1 MSYNVREHSYVV
13 GGLGVTGQACVRFLL
28 QKQAT
33 VKAFDTRA
41 NFTLVT
47 DPDSDLDGELDSGMQ
62 AFMAEKVTCHALSE
76 DYFDGVDT
84 LVLSPGLALNIEQ
97 VALAQK
103 CGVEVI
109 GDVELFARLNAS
121 TSGVTPAKRV
131 VGITGSNGKTTVTL
145 LVNHLLKSCG
155 VKSIEAGN
163 VGRPVLEALQSDADV
178 VVMELSSFQLETTS
192 SLVLE
197 AATVLNISD
206 DHLDRHGTLE
216 AYIDAKHRIFDNA
229 KSAIVWRDGEFVAP
243 DEQIIA
249 DAKGNAALNAV
260 SDGESNAEFNEESLA
275 SKNIVEYGLG
285 ESTTGFA
292 IASFDGDD
300 SARDDEQSLYI
311 TFKGEKL
318 IALNDIHLA
327 GMHNV
332 LNIMATLGICL
343 QLGVSPA
350 LAVKHL
356 HSFKAAPHRCVEIAR
371 VNDVR
376 YIDDSKATNI
386 GATVAA
392 LEGLAPT
399 IQGKL
404 ILIAGGDAKG
414 ADIASLSPY
423 LTKYVSHVFALGKD
437 AHLFE
442 KSFAHTTRVATMKDA
457 VKAATR
463 LAAPGD
469 VVLLSPACASLDMFK
484 NYMHRGDVFKQDV
497 HDLLHLHSKN
507 DDAVEAT
514 S

>member
-47 DPDSDLDGELDSGMQ
+47 YPNSDLDTDMQ

-103 CGVEVI
+103 CGVKVI

-121 TSGVTPAKRV
+121 TSGATPTKRV

-178 VVMELSSFQLETTS
+178 VVMELSSFQLETTY

-229 KSAIVWRDGEFVAP
+229 KSAVVWRDGEFVAP
-243 DEQIIA
+243 YEQLIT
-249 DAKGNAALNAV
+249 DAKGVAASNAV
-260 SDGESNAEFNEESLA
+260 SDGESNAASNEESLA

-318 IALNDIHLA
+318 IALSDIHLA

-332 LNIMATLGICL
+332 LNIMAALGICL

-371 VNDVR
+371 VNDIR

-414 ADIASLSPY
+414 ADIASLLPY

-497 HDLLHLHSKN
+497 HDLLNLHSKN

>member
-47 DPDSDLDGELDSGMQ
+47 DPDSDIGTDMQ
-62 AFMAEKVTCHALSE
+62 AFMAEKVTCTALSE

-121 TSGVTPAKRV
+121 TSDATPAKRV

-249 DAKGNAALNAV
+249 DAKGNAASNAV
-260 SDGESNAEFNEESLA
+260 SDGESNAASNEESLA

-292 IASFDGDD
+292 TASFCGDG
-300 SARDDEQSLYI
+300 STLGDEQSLYI
-311 TFKGEKL
+311 TFNGEKL
-318 IALNDIHLA
+318 IALSNIHLA

-371 VNDVR
+371 VNDIR

-497 HDLLHLHSKN
+497 HDLLNLHSKN

>member
-47 DPDSDLDGELDSGMQ
+47 DPDSDIDTDMQ
-62 AFMAEKVTCHALSE
+62 AFMAEKVTCTALSE

-121 TSGVTPAKRV
+121 TSDATPAKRV

-229 KSAIVWRDGEFVAP
+229 KSAVVWRDGEFVAP
-243 DEQIIA
+243 YEQLIT
-249 DAKGNAALNAV
+249 DAKGIAASNAV
-260 SDGESNAEFNEESLA
+260 SDGVSNAISNESLA

-292 IASFDGDD
+292 IASFCGDG
-300 SARDDEQSLYI
+300 STLGDEQSLHV

-318 IALNDIHLA
+318 IALSDIHLA

-332 LNIMATLGICL
+332 LNIMAALGICQ
-343 QLGVSPA
+343 QLGVSPV

-356 HSFKAAPHRCVEIAR
+356 HSFKAAPHRCVEIAC
-371 VNDVR
+371 VNDIR

-386 GATVAA
+386 GATIAA

-497 HDLLHLHSKN
+497 HDLLNLHSKN

>member
-47 DPDSDLDGELDSGMQ
+47 DPDSDIDTDMQ
-62 AFMAEKVTCHALSE
+62 AFMAEKVTCTALSE

-121 TSGVTPAKRV
+121 TSDATPAKRV

-249 DAKGNAALNAV
+249 DAKGNAASNAV
-260 SDGESNAEFNEESLA
+260 SDGESNAASNEESLA

-311 TFKGEKL
+311 TFKDEKL
-318 IALNDIHLA
+318 IALSDIHLA

-332 LNIMATLGICL
+332 LNIMAALGICL

-371 VNDVR
+371 VNDIR

-414 ADIASLSPY
+414 ADMASLSPY

-437 AHLFE
+437 AHLFD

-463 LAAPGD
+463 LAAPCD

-497 HDLLHLHSKN
+497 HDLLNLHGKN

>member
-41 NFTLVT
+41 NFTLAT
-47 DPDSDLDGELDSGMQ
+47 DPDSDLDTDMQ
-62 AFMAEKVTCHALSE
+62 AFMAEKITCNALSE

-84 LVLSPGLALNIEQ
+84 LVLSPGLALDIEQ

-121 TSGVTPAKRV
+121 TSGATPAKRV

-229 KSAIVWRDGEFVAP
+229 KSAVVWRDGEFVAP
-243 DEQIIA
+243 YEQLIT
-249 DAKGNAALNAV
+249 DAKGIAASNAV
-260 SDGESNAEFNEESLA
+260 SDGVSNAASNEESLA

-311 TFKGEKL
+311 TFNGEKL
-318 IALNDIHLA
+318 IALSDIHLA

-332 LNIMATLGICL
+332 LNIMAALGICL
-343 QLGVSPA
+343 QLGVSPE

-371 VNDVR
+371 VNDIR

-392 LEGLAPT
+392 LEGIGPA
-399 IQGKL
+399 IKGKL

-414 ADIASLSPY
+414 ADMGNLTPY
-423 LTKYVSHVFALGKD
+423 LNQHVSHVFALGKD

-497 HDLLHLHSKN
+497 HDLHNLHSEN
-507 DDAVEAT
+507 NGAVGAA

>member
-47 DPDSDLDGELDSGMQ
+47 DPDSDIDTDMQ
-62 AFMAEKVTCHALSE
+62 AFMAEKVTCTALSE

-229 KSAIVWRDGEFVAP
+229 KSAVVWRDGEFVAP
-243 DEQIIA
+243 YEQLIT
-249 DAKGNAALNAV
+249 DAKGIAASNAV
-260 SDGESNAEFNEESLA
+260 SDGESNAASNEESLA

-318 IALNDIHLA
+318 IALSDIHLA

-332 LNIMATLGICL
+332 LNIMAALGICL

-371 VNDVR
+371 VNDIR

-497 HDLLHLHSKN
+497 HDLLNLHSKN

>member
-47 DPDSDLDGELDSGMQ
+47 DPDSDLDTDMQ
-62 AFMAEKVTCHALSE
+62 AFMAEKVTCTALSE

-121 TSGVTPAKRV
+121 TSDAAPAKRV

-163 VGRPVLEALQSDADV
+163 VGRPVLEALQSDADA

-229 KSAIVWRDGEFVAP
+229 KSAVVWRDGEFVAP
-243 DEQIIA
+243 YEQLIT
-249 DAKGNAALNAV
+249 DAKGIAASNAV
-260 SDGESNAEFNEESLA
+260 SDGESNAASNEESLA

-292 IASFDGDD
+292 IASFNGDD

-318 IALNDIHLA
+318 IALSDIHLA

-332 LNIMATLGICL
+332 LNIMAALGICL

-371 VNDVR
+371 VNDIR

-497 HDLLHLHSKN
+497 HDLLNLHSKN

>member
-47 DPDSDLDGELDSGMQ
+47 DPDSDLDTDMQ
-62 AFMAEKVTCHALSE
+62 AFMAEKVTCTALSE

-84 LVLSPGLALNIEQ
+84 LVLSPGLALDIEQ

-121 TSGVTPAKRV
+121 TSGATPAKRV

-229 KSAIVWRDGEFVAP
+229 KSAVVWRDGEFVAP
-243 DEQIIA
+243 YEQLIT
-249 DAKGNAALNAV
+249 DAKGIAASNAV
-260 SDGESNAEFNEESLA
+260 SDGESNAASNEESLA

>member
-28 QKQAT
+28 HKQAT

-41 NFTLVT
+41 NFTAPAGLDT
-47 DPDSDLDGELDSGMQ
+47 DMQ
-62 AFMAEKVTCHALSE
+62 AFMAEKVTCNALSE
-76 DYFDGVDT
+76 DYFNGVDT

-97 VALAQK
+97 VVLAQK

-121 TSGVTPAKRV
+121 TSSATPAKRV

-243 DEQIIA
+243 EEP
-249 DAKGNAALNAV
+249 LV
-260 SDGESNAEFNEESLA
+260 SQEF
-275 SKNIVEYGLG
+275 IEYGLG
-285 ESTTGFA
+285 ESSTGFA
-292 IASFDGDD
+292 IAAFEDKSDGSSDK
-300 SARDDEQSLYI
+300 QSLFI
-311 TFKGEKL
+311 TINGEKL
-318 IALNDIHLA
+318 IALSDIHLA

-332 LNIMATLGICL
+332 LNIMAALGICL

-371 VNDVR
+371 VNDIR

-497 HDLLHLHSKN
+497 HDLLNLHSKN

>member
-47 DPDSDLDGELDSGMQ
+47 DPDSDIDTDMH
-62 AFMAEKVTCHALSE
+62 AFMAEKVTCTALSE

-97 VALAQK
+97 VALAKK

-121 TSGVTPAKRV
+121 TSGATPAKRV

-229 KSAIVWRDGEFVAP
+229 KSAVVWRDGEFVAP
-243 DEQIIA
+243 YEQLIT
-249 DAKGNAALNAV
+249 DAKGIAASNAV
-260 SDGESNAEFNEESLA
+260 SDGESNAASNEESLA

-292 IASFDGDD
+292 IASFAGDGGTLC
-300 SARDDEQSLYI
+300 DEQILYI
-311 TFKGEKL
+311 TFNGEKL
-318 IALNDIHLA
+318 IALSDIHLA

-332 LNIMATLGICL
+332 LNIMAALGICL

-371 VNDVR
+371 VNDIR

-414 ADIASLSPY
+414 ADIASLLPY

-497 HDLLHLHSKN
+497 HDLLNLHSKN

>member
-47 DPDSDLDGELDSGMQ
+47 DPDSDIDTDMQ
-62 AFMAEKVTCHALSE
+62 AFMAEKVTCTALSE

-121 TSGVTPAKRV
+121 TSDATPAKRV

-229 KSAIVWRDGEFVAP
+229 KSAVVWRDGEFVAP
-243 DEQIIA
+243 YEQLIT
-249 DAKGNAALNAV
+249 DAKGIAASNAV
-260 SDGESNAEFNEESLA
+260 SDGESNAASNEESLA

-318 IALNDIHLA
+318 IALSDIHLA

-332 LNIMATLGICL
+332 LNIMAALGICL

-356 HSFKAAPHRCVEIAR
+356 HSFKAAPHRCVEIAC
-371 VNDVR
+371 VNDIR

-386 GATVAA
+386 GATIAA

-497 HDLLHLHSKN
+497 HDLLNLHGKN

>member
-1 MSYNVREHSYVV
+1 
-13 GGLGVTGQACVRFLL
+13 
-28 QKQAT
+28 
-33 VKAFDTRA
+33 
-41 NFTLVT
+41 
-47 DPDSDLDGELDSGMQ
+47 
-62 AFMAEKVTCHALSE
+62 MAEKVTCTALSE

-121 TSGVTPAKRV
+121 TSDATPAKRV

-229 KSAIVWRDGEFVAP
+229 KSAVVWRDGEFVAP
-243 DEQIIA
+243 YEQLIT
-249 DAKGNAALNAV
+249 DAKGIAASNAV
-260 SDGESNAEFNEESLA
+260 SDGESNAASNEESLA

-318 IALNDIHLA
+318 IALSDIHLA

-332 LNIMATLGICL
+332 LNIMAALGICL

-356 HSFKAAPHRCVEIAR
+356 HSFKAAPHRCVEIAC
-371 VNDVR
+371 VNDIR

-386 GATVAA
+386 GATIAA

-497 HDLLHLHSKN
+497 HDLLNLHSKN

>member
-47 DPDSDLDGELDSGMQ
+47 DPDSDIDTDMH
-62 AFMAEKVTCHALSE
+62 AFMAEKVTCTALSE

-97 VALAQK
+97 VVLAQK

-121 TSGVTPAKRV
+121 TSDATPAKRV

-229 KSAIVWRDGEFVAP
+229 KSAVVWRDGEFVAP
-243 DEQIIA
+243 YEQLIT
-249 DAKGNAALNAV
+249 DAKGIAASNAV
-260 SDGESNAEFNEESLA
+260 SDGESNAASNEESLA

-311 TFKGEKL
+311 TFKDEKL
-318 IALNDIHLA
+318 IALSDIHLA

-332 LNIMATLGICL
+332 LNIMAALGICL

-356 HSFKAAPHRCVEIAR
+356 RSFKAAPHRCVEIAR
-371 VNDVR
+371 VNDIR

-463 LAAPGD
+463 LAVPGD

-497 HDLLHLHSKN
+497 HDLLNLHSKN

>member
-47 DPDSDLDGELDSGMQ
+47 DPDSDIDTDMQ
-62 AFMAEKVTCHALSE
+62 AFMAEKVTCTALSE

-121 TSGVTPAKRV
+121 TSDATPAKRV

-229 KSAIVWRDGEFVAP
+229 KSAVVWRDGEFVAP
-243 DEQIIA
+243 YEQLIT
-249 DAKGNAALNAV
+249 DAKGIAASNAV
-260 SDGESNAEFNEESLA
+260 SDGESNAASNEESLA

-285 ESTTGFA
+285 ESTTGLA
-292 IASFDGDD
+292 IASFDG
-300 SARDDEQSLYI
+300 DDEQSLYI

-318 IALNDIHLA
+318 IALSDIHLA

-332 LNIMATLGICL
+332 LNIMAALGICL

-371 VNDVR
+371 VNDIR

-497 HDLLHLHSKN
+497 HDLLNLHSKN

>member
-47 DPDSDLDGELDSGMQ
+47 DPDSDIDTDMQ
-62 AFMAEKVTCHALSE
+62 AFMAEKVTCTALSE

-121 TSGVTPAKRV
+121 TSDATPAKRV

-229 KSAIVWRDGEFVAP
+229 KSAVVWRDGEFVAP
-243 DEQIIA
+243 YEQLIT
-249 DAKGNAALNAV
+249 DAKGIAASNAV
-260 SDGESNAEFNEESLA
+260 SDGESNAASNEESLA

-285 ESTTGFA
+285 ESTTGLA
-292 IASFDGDD
+292 IASFDG
-300 SARDDEQSLYI
+300 DDEQSLYI

-318 IALNDIHLA
+318 IALSDIHLA

-332 LNIMATLGICL
+332 LNIMAALGICL

-356 HSFKAAPHRCVEIAR
+356 YSFKSAPHRCVEIAR
-371 VNDVR
+371 VNDIR

-497 HDLLHLHSKN
+497 HDLHNLHSKGKG
-507 DDAVEAT
+507 AVEAT

>member
-47 DPDSDLDGELDSGMQ
+47 DPDSDLDTDMQ
-62 AFMAEKVTCHALSE
+62 AFMADKVTCTALSE

-121 TSGVTPAKRV
+121 TSGATPAKRV

-145 LVNHLLKSCG
+145 LVNHLLKNCG

-229 KSAIVWRDGEFVAP
+229 KSAVVWRDGEFVAP
-243 DEQIIA
+243 YEQIIA
-249 DAKGNAALNAV
+249 DAKGNAASNAV
-260 SDGESNAEFNEESLA
+260 SDGESNAASNEESLA

-300 SARDDEQSLYI
+300 RARDDEQSLYI

-318 IALNDIHLA
+318 IALSDIHLA

-332 LNIMATLGICL
+332 LNIMAALGICQ
-343 QLGVSPA
+343 QLGVSPV

-356 HSFKAAPHRCVEIAR
+356 HSFKAAPHRCVEIAC
-371 VNDVR
+371 VNDIR

-386 GATVAA
+386 GATIAA

-497 HDLLHLHSKN
+497 HDLLNLHSKN

>member
-28 QKQAT
+28 QQKAT

-41 NFTLVT
+41 NFTAAT
-47 DPDSDLDGELDSGMQ
+47 DLDRDMQ
-62 AFMAEKVTCHALSE
+62 AFMAEKVTCTALSE

-121 TSGVTPAKRV
+121 TSDATPAKRV

-145 LVNHLLKSCG
+145 LVNHLLKNCG

-192 SLVLE
+192 SLELE
-197 AATVLNISD
+197 SATVLNISD

-229 KSAIVWRDGEFVAP
+229 KSAVVWRDGEFVAP
-243 DEQIIA
+243 YEQLIT

-260 SDGESNAEFNEESLA
+260 SNAESNEDSLA

-292 IASFDGDD
+292 IASFAGDG
-300 SARDDEQSLYI
+300 STLCDEQSLYI
-311 TFKGEKL
+311 TFNGEKL
-318 IALNDIHLA
+318 IALSDIHLA

-332 LNIMATLGICL
+332 LNIMAALGICL

-371 VNDVR
+371 VNDIR

-414 ADIASLSPY
+414 ADIASLLPY

-497 HDLLHLHSKN
+497 HDLLNLHSKN

>member
-47 DPDSDLDGELDSGMQ
+47 DPDSDIDTDMQ
-62 AFMAEKVTCHALSE
+62 AFMAEKVTCTALSE

-121 TSGVTPAKRV
+121 TSDATPAKRV

-249 DAKGNAALNAV
+249 DAKGNAASNAV
-260 SDGESNAEFNEESLA
+260 SDGESNAVSNAASNEESLA

-285 ESTTGFA
+285 ESTTGLA
-292 IASFDGDD
+292 IASFDG
-300 SARDDEQSLYI
+300 DDEQSLYI

-318 IALNDIHLA
+318 IALSDIHLA

-332 LNIMATLGICL
+332 LNIMAALGICQ
-343 QLGVSPA
+343 QLGVSPV

-356 HSFKAAPHRCVEIAR
+356 HSFKAAPHRCVEIAC
-371 VNDVR
+371 VNDIR

-386 GATVAA
+386 GATIAA

-497 HDLLHLHSKN
+497 HDLLNLHSKN

>member
-1 MSYNVREHSYVV
+1 M
-13 GGLGVTGQACVRFLL
+13 L

-318 IALNDIHLA
+318 IALSDIHLA

-332 LNIMATLGICL
+332 LNIMAALGICL

-356 HSFKAAPHRCVEIAR
+356 RSFKAAPHRCVEIAR
-371 VNDVR
+371 VNDIR

>member
-47 DPDSDLDGELDSGMQ
+47 DPDSDIDTDMQ
-62 AFMAEKVTCHALSE
+62 AFMAEKVTCNAVSE

-121 TSGVTPAKRV
+121 TSGATPAKRV

-229 KSAIVWRDGEFVAP
+229 KSAVVWRDGEFVAP
-243 DEQIIA
+243 YEQLIT
-249 DAKGNAALNAV
+249 DAKGIAASNAV
-260 SDGESNAEFNEESLA
+260 SDGVSNAISNESLA

-292 IASFDGDD
+292 IASFCGDG
-300 SARDDEQSLYI
+300 STLGDEQSLHV

-318 IALNDIHLA
+318 IALSDIHLA

-332 LNIMATLGICL
+332 LNIMAALGICL

-356 HSFKAAPHRCVEIAR
+356 RSFKSAPHRCVEIAR
-371 VNDVR
+371 VNDIR

-386 GATVAA
+386 GATIAA

-497 HDLLHLHSKN
+497 HDLLNLHGKN

>member
-47 DPDSDLDGELDSGMQ
+47 DPDSDIDTDMQ
-62 AFMAEKVTCHALSE
+62 AFMAEKVTCTALSE

-121 TSGVTPAKRV
+121 TSDAMPAKRV

-155 VKSIEAGN
+155 IKSIEAGN

-229 KSAIVWRDGEFVAP
+229 KSAVVWRDGEFVAP
-243 DEQIIA
+243 YEQLIT

-260 SDGESNAEFNEESLA
+260 SDTVSSAASNEDALA

-285 ESTTGFA
+285 ESTAGFA
-292 IASFDGDD
+292 IASFAGDGGTLC
-300 SARDDEQSLYI
+300 DEQSLYI
-311 TFKGEKL
+311 TFNGEKL
-318 IALNDIHLA
+318 IALSDIHLA

-332 LNIMATLGICL
+332 LNIMAALGICL
-343 QLGVSPA
+343 QLGVSPE

-371 VNDVR
+371 VNDIR

-392 LEGLAPT
+392 LEGIGPT
-399 IQGKL
+399 IKGKL

-414 ADIASLSPY
+414 ADMGNLTSY
-423 LTKYVSHVFALGKD
+423 LNQHVSHVFALGKD

-497 HDLLHLHSKN
+497 HDLHNIHSEN
-507 DDAVEAT
+507 NDAVEAA

>member
-41 NFTLVT
+41 NFTLAT
-47 DPDSDLDGELDSGMQ
+47 GPDSDLDTDMQ
-62 AFMAEKVTCHALSE
+62 AFMAEKVTCNALSE

-121 TSGVTPAKRV
+121 TSSATPAKRV

-229 KSAIVWRDGEFVAP
+229 KSAVVWRDGEFVAP
-243 DEQIIA
+243 YEQLIT
-249 DAKGNAALNAV
+249 DAKGIAASNAV
-260 SDGESNAEFNEESLA
+260 SDGVSNAASNEESLA

-311 TFKGEKL
+311 TFNGEKL
-318 IALNDIHLA
+318 IALSDIHLA

-332 LNIMATLGICL
+332 LNIMAALGICL
-343 QLGVSPA
+343 QLGVSPE

-371 VNDVR
+371 VNDIR

-392 LEGLAPT
+392 LEGIGPA
-399 IQGKL
+399 IKGKL

-414 ADIASLSPY
+414 ADMGNLTPY
-423 LTKYVSHVFALGKD
+423 LNQHVSHVFALGKD

-497 HDLLHLHSKN
+497 HDLHNLHSEN
-507 DDAVEAT
+507 NGAVGAA

>member
-47 DPDSDLDGELDSGMQ
+47 DPDSDLDTDMQ
-62 AFMAEKVTCHALSE
+62 AFMAEKVTCTALSE

-84 LVLSPGLALNIEQ
+84 LVLSPGLALDIEQ

-109 GDVELFARLNAS
+109 GDVELFARLNTS
-121 TSGVTPAKRV
+121 TRGATPAKRV

-229 KSAIVWRDGEFVAP
+229 KSAVVWRDGEFVAP
-243 DEQIIA
+243 YEQLIT
-249 DAKGNAALNAV
+249 DAKGIAASNAV
-260 SDGESNAEFNEESLA
+260 SDGESNAASNEESLA

-332 LNIMATLGICL
+332 LNIMAALGICL

-371 VNDVR
+371 VNDIR

-497 HDLLHLHSKN
+497 HDLLNLHSKS

>member
-47 DPDSDLDGELDSGMQ
+47 DPDSDNDTDMQ
-62 AFMAEKVTCHALSE
+62 AFMAEKVTCTALSE

-84 LVLSPGLALNIEQ
+84 LVLSPGLALDIEQ

-121 TSGVTPAKRV
+121 TSDATPAKRV

-145 LVNHLLKSCG
+145 LVNHLLKNCG

-229 KSAIVWRDGEFVAP
+229 KSAVVWRDGEFVAP
-243 DEQIIA
+243 YEQLIT
-249 DAKGNAALNAV
+249 DAKGIAASNAV
-260 SDGESNAEFNEESLA
+260 SDGESNAASNEESLA

-318 IALNDIHLA
+318 IALSDIHLA

-332 LNIMATLGICL
+332 LNIMAALGICL

-356 HSFKAAPHRCVEIAR
+356 RSFKSAPHRCVEIAR
-371 VNDVR
+371 VNDIR

-484 NYMHRGDVFKQDV
+484 SYMHRGDVFKQDV
-497 HDLLHLHSKN
+497 HDLLNLHSKN

>member
-41 NFTLVT
+41 NFTLAT
-47 DPDSDLDGELDSGMQ
+47 GPDSDLDTDMQ
-62 AFMAEKVTCHALSE
+62 AFMAEKITCNALSE

-84 LVLSPGLALNIEQ
+84 LVLSPGLALDIEQ

-121 TSGVTPAKRV
+121 TSGATPAKRV

-229 KSAIVWRDGEFVAP
+229 KSAVVWRDGEFVAP
-243 DEQIIA
+243 YEQLIT

-260 SDGESNAEFNEESLA
+260 SNAVSSAESNEDSLA

-311 TFKGEKL
+311 MFKDEKL
-318 IALNDIHLA
+318 IALSDIHLA

-332 LNIMATLGICL
+332 LNIMAALGICL
-343 QLGVSPA
+343 QLGLSPA

-371 VNDVR
+371 VNDIR
-376 YIDDSKATNI
+376 YVDDSKATNI

-497 HDLLHLHSKN
+497 HDLLNLHSKN

>member
-47 DPDSDLDGELDSGMQ
+47 DPDSDLDTDMQ
-62 AFMAEKVTCHALSE
+62 AFMAEKVTCTALSE

-84 LVLSPGLALNIEQ
+84 LVLSPGLALDIEQ

-121 TSGVTPAKRV
+121 TSDATPAKRV

-249 DAKGNAALNAV
+249 DAKGNAASNAV
-260 SDGESNAEFNEESLA
+260 SDGESNAASNEESLA

-292 IASFDGDD
+292 TASFCGDG
-300 SARDDEQSLYI
+300 STLGDEQSLYI
-311 TFKGEKL
+311 TFNGEKL
-318 IALNDIHLA
+318 IALSNIHLA

-332 LNIMATLGICL
+332 LNIMAALGICL

-371 VNDVR
+371 VNDIR

-497 HDLLHLHSKN
+497 HDLLNLHSKN

>member
-28 QKQAT
+28 QQKAT

-41 NFTLVT
+41 NFTAAT
-47 DPDSDLDGELDSGMQ
+47 DLDTDMQ
-62 AFMAEKVTCHALSE
+62 AFMAEKVTCNALSK

-109 GDVELFARLNAS
+109 GDVELFARLNA
-121 TSGVTPAKRV
+121 TTNGAARAKRV

-192 SLVLE
+192 SLELE

-243 DEQIIA
+243 DA
-249 DAKGNAALNAV
+249 
-260 SDGESNAEFNEESLA
+260 LA
-275 SKNIVEYGLG
+275 SKTIVEYGLG

-292 IASFDGDD
+292 IASFG
-300 SARDDEQSLYI
+300 DEQSLYI
-311 TFKGEKL
+311 TFNGEKL
-318 IALNDIHLA
+318 IALSDIHLA

-332 LNIMATLGICL
+332 LNIMAALGICL
-343 QLGVSPA
+343 QLGVSPE

-356 HSFKAAPHRCVEIAR
+356 QSFKSAPHRCVEIAR
-371 VNDVR
+371 VNRIR

-423 LTKYVSHVFALGKD
+423 LNKYVSHVFALGKD

-442 KSFAHTTRVATMKDA
+442 KSFVHTTCVATMKDA

-497 HDLLHLHSKN
+497 HDLHNLNSQGKG
-507 DDAVEAT
+507 AVEVT

>member
-47 DPDSDLDGELDSGMQ
+47 DPDSDLDTDMQ
-62 AFMAEKVTCHALSE
+62 AFMAEKVTCTALSE

-121 TSGVTPAKRV
+121 TSSATPAKRV

-229 KSAIVWRDGEFVAP
+229 KSAIVWRDGELVAP

-249 DAKGNAALNAV
+249 DAKGNAALNAE
-260 SDGESNAEFNEESLA
+260 SDGVSNAISNESLA
-275 SKNIVEYGLG
+275 SKSIVEYGLG

-292 IASFDGDD
+292 IASFGGDG
-300 SARDDEQSLYI
+300 STLGDEQSLYI
-311 TFKGEKL
+311 TFNGEKL
-318 IALNDIHLA
+318 IALSDIHLA

-332 LNIMATLGICL
+332 LNIMAALGICL

-356 HSFKAAPHRCVEIAR
+356 YSFKSAPHRCVEIAR
-371 VNDVR
+371 VNDIR

-497 HDLLHLHSKN
+497 HDLHNLHSKGKG
-507 DDAVEAT
+507 AVGVT

>member
-47 DPDSDLDGELDSGMQ
+47 DPDSDLDTDMQ
-62 AFMAEKVTCHALSE
+62 AFMAEKVTCTALSE

-84 LVLSPGLALNIEQ
+84 LVLSPGLALDIEQ

-121 TSGVTPAKRV
+121 TSDATSAKRV

-229 KSAIVWRDGEFVAP
+229 KSAVVWRDGEFVASY
-243 DEQIIA
+243 EQLIT
-249 DAKGNAALNAV
+249 DAKGIAASNAV
-260 SDGESNAEFNEESLA
+260 SDGESNAASNEESLA

-423 LTKYVSHVFALGKD
+423 LNKYVSHVFALGKD

-497 HDLLHLHSKN
+497 HDLLNLHSKN

>member
-13 GGLGVTGQACVRFLL
+13 GGLGITGQACVRFLL
-28 QKQAT
+28 QKRAT

-41 NFTLVT
+41 NFTAPT
-47 DPDSDLDGELDSGMQ
+47 DLDTDMQ
-62 AFMAEKVTCHALSE
+62 AFMAEKVTCSTLSE
-76 DYFDGVDT
+76 AYFDGVDT

-97 VALAQK
+97 VALAK
-103 CGVEVI
+103 SCGVEII
-109 GDVELFARLNAS
+109 GDVELFARLN
-121 TSGVTPAKRV
+121 TSENSNTRPKRV

-145 LVNHLLKSCG
+145 LVNHLLNACG

-163 VGRPVLEALQSDADV
+163 VGRPVLEALESDVDV

-243 DEQIIA
+243 DERVVDEA
-249 DAKGNAALNAV
+249 SGNALLGR
-260 SDGESNAEFNEESLA
+260 DFQTPQ
-275 SKNIVEYGLG
+275 NIIEYGLG
-285 ESTTGFA
+285 ESSTGFA
-292 IASFDGDD
+292 IAPCDSSGAAFDDT
-300 SARDDEQSLYI
+300 QPLCM
-311 TFKGEKL
+311 TFNGETL
-318 IALNDIHLA
+318 IALSDIHLA

-332 LNIMATLGICL
+332 LNVMAALGICL
-343 QLGVSPA
+343 QLGVSPE
-350 LAVKHL
+350 LAVKHI
-356 HSFKAAPHRCVEIAR
+356 HSFQSAPHRCVEIACI
-371 VNDVR
+371 NDVR

-392 LEGLAPT
+392 LEGIGPT
-399 IQGKL
+399 IKGKL

-414 ADIASLSPY
+414 ADMGNLTPY
-423 LTKYVSHVFALGKD
+423 LNQHVSHVFALGKD
-437 AHLFE
+437 AQLFE

-457 VKAATR
+457 VEAAAR

-484 NYMHRGDVFKQDV
+484 NYMHRGDVFKQNVHDV
-497 HDLLHLHSKN
+497 HN
-507 DDAVEAT
+507 VAMEDA

>member
-47 DPDSDLDGELDSGMQ
+47 DPDSDIDTDMQ
-62 AFMAEKVTCHALSE
+62 AFMAEKVTCTALSE

-121 TSGVTPAKRV
+121 TSDATPAKRV

-229 KSAIVWRDGEFVAP
+229 KSAVVWRDGEFVAP
-243 DEQIIA
+243 YEQLIT
-249 DAKGNAALNAV
+249 DAKGIAASNSV
-260 SDGESNAEFNEESLA
+260 SDGVSNAASNEESLA

-318 IALNDIHLA
+318 IALSDIHLA

-332 LNIMATLGICL
+332 LNIMAALGICL

-371 VNDVR
+371 VNDIR

-386 GATVAA
+386 GATIAA

-497 HDLLHLHSKN
+497 HDLLNLHSKN

>member
-47 DPDSDLDGELDSGMQ
+47 DPDSDIDTDMQ
-62 AFMAEKVTCHALSE
+62 AFMAEKVTCTALSE

-121 TSGVTPAKRV
+121 TSDATPAKRV

-249 DAKGNAALNAV
+249 DAKGNAASNAV
-260 SDGESNAEFNEESLA
+260 SDGVSSVASNEDALSP
-275 SKNIVEYGLG
+275 KNIVEYGLG

-292 IASFDGDD
+292 IASFAGDGGTLC
-300 SARDDEQSLYI
+300 DEQILYI
-311 TFKGEKL
+311 TFNGEKL
-318 IALNDIHLA
+318 IALSDIHLA

-332 LNIMATLGICL
+332 LNIMAALGICL

-356 HSFKAAPHRCVEIAR
+356 RSFKSAPHRCVEIAR
-371 VNDVR
+371 VNDIR

-414 ADIASLSPY
+414 ADIASLLPY

-497 HDLLHLHSKN
+497 HDLLNLHSKN

>member
-28 QKQAT
+28 QKKAT

-41 NFTLVT
+41 NFAA
-47 DPDSDLDGELDSGMQ
+47 PADLDGDLDSGMQ
-62 AFMAEKVTCHALSE
+62 AFMAEKVTCTALSE

-84 LVLSPGLALNIEQ
+84 LVLSPGLALDIEQ

-121 TSGVTPAKRV
+121 TSDATPAKRV

-229 KSAIVWRDGEFVAP
+229 KSAVVWRDGEFVAP
-243 DEQIIA
+243 YEQLITV
-249 DAKGNAALNAV
+249 AKGIAASNAV
-260 SDGESNAEFNEESLA
+260 SDGESNAASNEESLA

-311 TFKGEKL
+311 TFKDEKL
-318 IALNDIHLA
+318 IALSDIHLA

-332 LNIMATLGICL
+332 LNIMAALGICL

-371 VNDVR
+371 VNDIR

-497 HDLLHLHSKN
+497 HDLLNLHSKN

>member
-47 DPDSDLDGELDSGMQ
+47 DPDSDLDTDMQ
-62 AFMAEKVTCHALSE
+62 AFMAEKVTCTALSE

-121 TSGVTPAKRV
+121 TSDATPAKRV

-229 KSAIVWRDGEFVAP
+229 KSAVVWRDGEFVAP
-243 DEQIIA
+243 YEQLIT
-249 DAKGNAALNAV
+249 DAKGIAASNAV
-260 SDGESNAEFNEESLA
+260 SDGVSNAISNESLA

-292 IASFDGDD
+292 IASFCGDG
-300 SARDDEQSLYI
+300 STLGDEQSLHV

-318 IALNDIHLA
+318 IALSDIHLA

-332 LNIMATLGICL
+332 LNIMAALGICL

-371 VNDVR
+371 VNDIR

-386 GATVAA
+386 GATIAA

-497 HDLLHLHSKN
+497 HDLLNLHSKN

>member
-41 NFTLVT
+41 NFSA
-47 DPDSDLDGELDSGMQ
+47 PGDLDTDMQ
-62 AFMAEKVTCHALSE
+62 AFMAENVTCTALSE

-84 LVLSPGLALNIEQ
+84 LVLSPGLALNIEE

-121 TSGVTPAKRV
+121 TSDATPAKRV

-192 SLVLE
+192 SLELE
-197 AATVLNISD
+197 TATVLNISD

-249 DAKGNAALNAV
+249 DAKGNAALNA
-260 SDGESNAEFNEESLA
+260 EFNEDALA
-275 SKNIVEYGLG
+275 SKTIVEYGLG

-292 IASFDGDD
+292 IASFDSDG

-311 TFKGEKL
+311 TFNGEKL
-318 IALNDIHLA
+318 IALSDIHLA

-332 LNIMATLGICL
+332 LNIMAALGICL
-343 QLGVSPA
+343 QLGLSPE

-356 HSFKAAPHRCVEIAR
+356 YSFKSAPHRCVEIAR
-371 VNDVR
+371 VNDIR

-497 HDLLHLHSKN
+497 HDLLNLHSKN
-507 DDAVEAT
+507 DDAVEV
-514 S
+514 SS

>member
-28 QKQAT
+28 HKQAT

-41 NFTLVT
+41 NFTAPAGLDT
-47 DPDSDLDGELDSGMQ
+47 DMQ
-62 AFMAEKVTCHALSE
+62 AFMAEKVTCNALSE
-76 DYFDGVDT
+76 DYFNGVDT

-97 VALAQK
+97 VVLAQK

-121 TSGVTPAKRV
+121 TSSATPAKRV

-229 KSAIVWRDGEFVAP
+229 KSAVVWRDGEFVAP
-243 DEQIIA
+243 YEQLIT
-249 DAKGNAALNAV
+249 DAKGIAASNSV
-260 SDGESNAEFNEESLA
+260 SDGVSNAISNEESLA

-292 IASFDGDD
+292 IASFDGDGGTLC
-300 SARDDEQSLYI
+300 DEQSLYI
-311 TFKGEKL
+311 TFNGEKL
-318 IALNDIHLA
+318 IALSDIHLA

-332 LNIMATLGICL
+332 LNIMAALGICL
-343 QLGVSPA
+343 QLGVSPE

-371 VNDVR
+371 VNDIR

-386 GATVAA
+386 GATIAA

-497 HDLLHLHSKN
+497 HDLLNLHSKN
-507 DDAVEAT
+507 CLLYTSDAADE
-514 S
+514 